1 MDLSVPRLHSQGV
14 PGQDGVL
21 VRGTLMRVL
30 GVDPSVTA
38 TGLVLISTDEAWI
51 STKVLH
57 SPELKGIV
65 RLQYLANSFDSFLEA
80 HTPDMAVI
88 EGYVRGSFS
97 VITNVEIGILLRMKL
112 HERYIPWYVCPPTVL
127 KKWVAGSGR
136 AQKSDMAVAVKDR
149 WQFVSPSDDV
159 VDAYGLA
166 KIAELVATSG
176 VSALKGIVRG

>member
-1 MDLSVPRLHSQGV
+1 MHL
-14 PGQDGVL
+14 
-21 VRGTLMRVL
+21 L

-38 TGLVLISTDEAWI
+38 TGLVLISTDEGYI

-57 SPELKGIV
+57 STEHRGIV
-65 RLQYLANSFDSFLEA
+65 RLQLLAESFDSFLETY
-80 HTPDMAVI
+80 TPDMAVI

-112 HERYIPWYVCPPTVL
+112 HERNIPWYVCPPTVL
-127 KKWVAGSGR
+127 KKFVAGTGR
-136 AQKSDMAVAVKDR
+136 AKKPDMAIAVKDR
-149 WQFVSPSDDV
+149 WGFVSPSDDV

-166 KIAELVATSG
+166 KIAELVAQSG